1 MKKDLLKMDNLSK
14 EEILDILNLADQL
27 KYEHKH
33 GIPHELLKGKSLGM
47 IFEKSSTRTRVSFEA
62 GMYQLGGNALF
73 LSSRDLQLGRGEPI
87 EDTARTLSRF
97 LDGIIIRTYS
107 QEEVEG
113 LAKYSSI
120 PIINGLTDLEHP
132 CQVLADLMTIREYKN
147 ILEGLNVTFIGDGNN
162 MAHSIIIGTLKVG
175 MNLTIACPKDYM
187 PKDEYIQRGKELAKL
202 EGKSFNI
209 TNSPIEAAKNADVV
223 FTDVWTS
230 MGHET
235 EEKERRKAFKGFQ
248 VNKEVIS
255 YTKENALLLHCL
267 PAHRG
272 EEITSEIL
280 EEHSN
285 EIFDEAEN
293 RLHVQKA
300 ILVKLLKNN

>member
-1 MKKDLLKMDNLSK
+1 MKKDLLKMDDLSK

-47 IFEKSSTRTRVSFEA
+47 IFEKSSTRTRVSFEV

-87 EDTARTLSRF
+87 EDTSRTLSRF
-97 LDGIIIRTYS
+97 LQGIVIRAYS
-107 QEEVEG
+107 QDEIEG
-113 LAKYSSI
+113 LAKYASV

-147 ILEGLNVTFIGDGNN
+147 ILEGLNIAFIGDGNN
-162 MAHSIIIGTLKVG
+162 MAHSIIIGALKVG
-175 MNLTIACPKDYM
+175 MNLNIACPINYM
-187 PKDEYIQRGKELAKL
+187 PKEEYIKRGKELAKL
-202 EGKSFNI
+202 NNKIFNI
-209 TNSPIEAAKNADVV
+209 TNSPIDAVKNADIV

-235 EEKERRKAFKGFQ
+235 EEKERKMAFKDFQ
-248 VNKEVIS
+248 VNKELMS
-255 YTKENALLLHCL
+255 YTKENALVLHCL

-272 EEITSEIL
+272 EEITSDIL
-280 EEHSN
+280 EEHST
-285 EIFDEAEN
+285 EIFDETEN

>member
-1 MKKDLLKMDNLSK
+1 MKKDLLKMDDLSK

-47 IFEKSSTRTRVSFEA
+47 IFEKSSTRTRVSFEV

-87 EDTARTLSRF
+87 EDTSRTLSRF
-97 LDGIIIRTYS
+97 LQGIVIRAYS
-107 QEEVEG
+107 QNEIEG
-113 LAKYSSI
+113 LAKYASV

-147 ILEGLNVTFIGDGNN
+147 ILEGLNIAFIGDGNN
-162 MAHSIIIGTLKVG
+162 MAHSIIIGALKVG
-175 MNLTIACPKDYM
+175 MNLNIACPINYM
-187 PKDEYIQRGKELAKL
+187 PKEEYIKRGKELAKL
-202 EGKSFNI
+202 NNKIFNI
-209 TNSPIEAAKNADVV
+209 TNSPIDAVKNADIV

-230 MGHET
+230 MGYET
-235 EEKERRKAFKGFQ
+235 EEKERKMAFKDFQ
-248 VNKEVIS
+248 VNKELMS
-255 YTKENALLLHCL
+255 YTKENALVLHCL

-272 EEITSEIL
+272 EEITSDIL
-280 EEHSN
+280 EEHST
-285 EIFDEAEN
+285 EIFDETEN

>member
-1 MKKDLLKMDNLSK
+1 MKKDLLKMDDLSK

-47 IFEKSSTRTRVSFEA
+47 IFEKSSTRTRVSFEV

-87 EDTARTLSRF
+87 EDTSRTLSRF
-97 LDGIIIRTYS
+97 LQGIVIRAYS
-107 QEEVEG
+107 QDEIEG
-113 LAKYSSI
+113 LAKYASV

-147 ILEGLNVTFIGDGNN
+147 ILEGLNIAFIGDGNN
-162 MAHSIIIGTLKVG
+162 MAHSIIIGALKVG
-175 MNLTIACPKDYM
+175 MNLNIACPINYM
-187 PKDEYIQRGKELAKL
+187 PKEEYIKRGKELAKL
-202 EGKSFNI
+202 NNKIFNI
-209 TNSPIEAAKNADVV
+209 TNSPIDAVKNADIV
-223 FTDVWTS
+223 FTDVWIS

-235 EEKERRKAFKGFQ
+235 EEKERKMAFKDFQ
-248 VNKEVIS
+248 VNKELMS
-255 YTKENALLLHCL
+255 YTKENALVLHCL

-272 EEITSEIL
+272 EEITSDIL
-280 EEHSN
+280 EEHST
-285 EIFDEAEN
+285 EIFDETEN